1 MNGRSFKTPIRD
13 RVVSKNQSQDSA
25 AQLSESSSV
34 KGAKPYKVL
43 HLSTTFNHKAGSTR
57 RTSLSLKT
65 GVDLGHEMVNVFG
78 KSGADYNGAGVRN
91 IQLPVLDKPI
101 HPLNDLKSFW
111 AILKVL
117 RAERPDVLHTHLA
130 KAGLVGR
137 IAGMFMRNTRVI
149 HTVHGPTT
157 APSMPKAKRVVLNAM
172 ERFVRRMTDLYVF
185 VGQELHDK
193 YDRENLGDPAKSVV
207 IFTPKA
213 FERQADFAS
222 WKAAKQ
228 AYFRTETNTSEA
240 SFNMV
245 YVARIVPSKA
255 QIEAL
260 HVVNLLKNAGVP
272 VTLSFVGVALHA
284 SEMEY
289 YAQLEAFTKENGL
302 CDQVNFLGHRTDAI
316 DLIAG
321 ADGFL
326 MTSKYEGLPN
336 VAAEAAYGG
345 TPFFTFDV
353 SGVREVFDGTP
364 FLHLVDQR
372 DASGLADKVK
382 AHIDANVPV
391 QNAQDTHDNIT
402 ARFAISRFQESKT
415 RLYQAIETGK
425 SCKDIAQTW
434 TNQA

>member
-1 MNGRSFKTPIRD
+1 MPKRGRVLSQ
-13 RVVSKNQSQDSA
+13 NQSQNSP
-25 AQLSESSSV
+25 SHRHSSTNESQV
-34 KGAKPYKVL
+34 ATPAKPFKVL

-65 GVDLGHEMVNVFG
+65 GVELGHEMVNVFG
-78 KSGADYNGAGVRN
+78 KSGADYHGPGVRN
-91 IQLPVLDKPI
+91 IQLPALDKPI
-101 HPLNDLKSFW
+101 HPLNDLKAFW

-137 IAGMFMRNTRVI
+137 IAGLFQRDTRVI

-193 YDRENLGDPAKSVV
+193 YDRESLGDPAKSIV
-207 IFTPKA
+207 IFTPKSFA
-213 FERQADFAS
+213 RQADFAD
-222 WKAAKQ
+222 WKAGKQ
-228 AYFRTETNTSEA
+228 AYFRSETNTTDA
-240 SFNMV
+240 SFNLV

-260 HVVNLLKNAGVP
+260 KVVNILKNAGVP

-289 YAQLEAFTKENGL
+289 HAQLEAFTKGNGL
-302 CDQVNFLGHRTDAI
+302 SDQVKFLGHRTDAI

-345 TPFFTFDV
+345 TPFFTYDV

-364 FLHLVDQR
+364 FLHLVKQR
-372 DASGLADKVK
+372 DAEGLADRIK
-382 AHIDANVPV
+382 AHVTANAPV
-391 QNAQDTHDNIT
+391 ENAQDTHDNIT
-402 ARFAISRFQESKT
+402 ARFAISRFEENKT
-415 RLYQAIETGK
+415 RLYQAIETGQP
-425 SCKDIAQTW
+425 CKDIARDW